1 MYAIFRST
9 LCTRLSLCYIDKES
23 YILHTKPLFFYQR
36 SKPQSNPSKRFY
48 LVSFSTISN
57 FLLPNARQK
66 IFTNTHETDI
76 MKQIYQCDEHLI
88 PIHRRGPIAF
98 YIYHRQV
105 CRYQV
110 LESVL
115 HYSISISNLRSVYSR
130 ANCEFKTSSLFP
142 HQTEV
147 LFFVY

>member
-1 MYAIFRST
+1 MLSKWIFTTSHEPN
-9 LCTRLSLCYIDKES
+9 L
-23 YILHTKPLFFYQR
+23 PMR

-48 LVSFSTISN
+48 LISFSTISD

-66 IFTNTHETDI
+66 IFTNTHETHI
-76 MKQIYQCDEHLI
+76 MKQIYQCDENLI

-98 YIYHRQV
+98 HIYHRQV
-105 CRYQV
+105 CHYQV

-115 HYSISISNLRSVYSR
+115 HYSISISNLRNASGRSVYSR